1 MELKREHTIQAD
13 QSSVWLALNDDEVLK
28 ACIPGCESIERTG
41 ENVLRATVRIKVG
54 PIGAR
59 FSGVVTLSDIDAPN
73 GYRLTFE
80 GQGGAAGFAK
90 GEARVD
96 LRAEDAEVTVL
107 MYETRA
113 QVGGKLA
120 QIGSRLIE
128 SVAVK
133 ISGEF
138 FESFSKLV
146 GKECV
151 SDVSEPRAAS

>member
-13 QSSVWLALNDDEVLK
+13 QSSVWRALNDDDVLK

-41 ENVLRATVRIKVG
+41 ENVLRAVVKIKVG

-96 LRAEDAEVTVL
+96 LKAESDEVTIL
-107 MYETRA
+107 AYETRA

-138 FESFSKLV
+138 FEAFLKLV
-146 GKECV
+146 EKERV
-151 SDVSEPRAAS
+151 SDAAGQRSAS